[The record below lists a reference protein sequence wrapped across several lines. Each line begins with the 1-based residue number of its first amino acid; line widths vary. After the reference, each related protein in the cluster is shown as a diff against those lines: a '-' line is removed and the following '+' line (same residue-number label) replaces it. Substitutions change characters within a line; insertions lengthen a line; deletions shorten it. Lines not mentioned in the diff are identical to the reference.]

1 MSDLVSP
8 RCTSVGVKRIQRNLA
23 KWRLIGRNL
32 RLMSDPFP
40 LHRVIGPYR
49 KRKPVKNSNGCQSP
63 EMLRWPDSV
72 SEEGWVFFEPPE
84 WLCLPD
90 ELDLRDGVF
99 IPNTSAG
106 ATPGA
111 VPKQGGVSRVFRYER
126 SDD

>member
-1 MSDLVSP
+1 
-8 RCTSVGVKRIQRNLA
+8 
-23 KWRLIGRNL
+23 
-32 RLMSDPFP
+32 MSDPFP

-49 KRKPVKNSNGCQSP
+49 NRKPVKNSNGYQSP
-63 EMLRWPDSV
+63 EMLRWPDPV

-90 ELDLRDGVF
+90 ELDLRDGVL

-111 VPKQGGVSRVFRYER
+111 VPEQGGVSRMFRYVR